1 MDETR
6 VAAEFPTPLPQAAP
20 HYQRNCSVMRKR
32 LLRCDL
38 LCYNRAMKAA
48 DNVTIEDGGKITL
61 PIAVRSRY
69 GLAEHTPVRVIETR
83 TGILLV
89 PLTQEP
95 MSESLADELQAWRS
109 IGAESLEMFPY
120 DEDAQS

>member
-1 MDETR
+1 
-6 VAAEFPTPLPQAAP
+6 
-20 HYQRNCSVMRKR
+20 
-32 LLRCDL
+32 
-38 LCYNRAMKAA
+38 MKSA

-61 PIAVRSRY
+61 PAAVRSRY

-95 MSESLADELQAWRS
+95 MSESLADETQAWRS
-109 IGAESLEMFPY
+109 IGAESLETFTY
-120 DEDAQS
+120 DEDAQP

>member
-1 MDETR
+1 
-6 VAAEFPTPLPQAAP
+6 
-20 HYQRNCSVMRKR
+20 
-32 LLRCDL
+32 
-38 LCYNRAMKAA
+38 MKAA
-48 DNVTIEDGGKITL
+48 DNVTIENGGKITL
-61 PIAVRSRY
+61 PAAVRSRY

-109 IGAESLEMFPY
+109 IGAESFEMFPY